1 IASTQS
7 EHKQYL
13 ATIHLKSSRVSKP
26 NHIHHIIKMSKPTIV
41 IVPGSF
47 TSSSA
52 YDTLASI
59 LTKQYNYEVIVGTVQ
74 SASRAP
80 PEKPAT
86 MQEDA
91 AYFRGIIEA
100 LSNQGK
106 DVVVVGHSYGGI
118 VATESVKKVTK
129 SERQVQGKSAGGVV
143 RVIYVVS
150 LVAQI
155 GETAIQVM
163 GGQLG
168 PTIKILGDYM
178 HFDTE
183 AGAVYLY
190 DGLPSE
196 EALEAG
202 RKYTTIHSTTSF
214 LDPVTNAAVDHVP
227 VTYIHTRKDNIV
239 PLERQQQIVESLK
252 SRNAKNVSTITIN
265 EGHMPQALAP
275 EVLAKAIVEGI
286 SQV

>member
-1 IASTQS
+1 
-7 EHKQYL
+7 
-13 ATIHLKSSRVSKP
+13 
-26 NHIHHIIKMSKPTIV
+26 
-41 IVPGSF
+41 
-47 TSSSA
+47 
-52 YDTLASI
+52 
-59 LTKQYNYEVIVGTVQ
+59 
-74 SASRAP
+74 
-80 PEKPAT
+80 
-86 MQEDA
+86 
-91 AYFRGIIEA
+91 
-100 LSNQGK
+100 
-106 DVVVVGHSYGGI
+106 
-118 VATESVKKVTK
+118 
-129 SERQVQGKSAGGVV
+129 
-143 RVIYVVS
+143 
-150 LVAQI
+150 
-155 GETAIQVM
+155 
-163 GGQLG
+163 
-168 PTIKILGDYM
+168 M

-239 PLERQQQIVESLK
+239 PIERQQQIVESLK